1 MDIAEAIEGVEAR
14 LGDAL
19 SRRRVEHS
27 RRVADYTALLCTRN
41 GIDPERGRLAGL
53 AHDICKEEA
62 IGKQLAYAEKYRA
75 IADRRINRSSIV
87 GDAIVHGPAA
97 AGFLMEELVFFDED
111 VLEAVAFHTLGAPDL
126 GVLAQLLYAADKLEP
141 GRKNIDNAFRISCEA
156 LDPAELF
163 YLVMG
168 SNLAWMKARSMPIA
182 AESLELY
189 DRFSRG
195 GPGR

>member
-1 MDIAEAIEGVEAR
+1 MDIADAIKGVEAR

-27 RRVADYTALLCTRN
+27 RRVAEYTALLCTRN

-53 AHDICKEEA
+53 AHDICKEA
-62 IGKQLAYAEKYRA
+62 GIVKQRAYAEKYRA
-75 IADRRINRSSIV
+75 VAERPISRSIIV
-87 GDAIVHGPAA
+87 GDTIVHGPAA
-97 AGFLMEELVFFDED
+97 AGFLMEELGFVDED

-126 GVLAQLLYAADKLEP
+126 GALAQLLYAADKLEP
-141 GRKNIDNAFRISCEA
+141 GRKNIDNAFRLDCEA
-156 LDPAELF
+156 LDPTELF
-163 YLVMG
+163 YHVMG
-168 SNLAWMKARSMPIA
+168 SNLAWMRARSMPIA

-195 GPGR
+195 GLGR